1 MELHSYTPPRNR
13 AANSPVMKTASLI
26 GRYKINLHCNYRYYI
41 YTVNNE
47 RVKKEKFSKINLTK
61 TEVNIMVI
69 VGTILISVG
78 ASILFVLKVNSV
90 KDI

>member
-1 MELHSYTPPRNR
+1 M
-13 AANSPVMKTASLI
+13 SL
-26 GRYKINLHCNYRYYI
+26 NCQSEVWVL
-41 YTVNNE
+41 
-47 RVKKEKFSKINLTK
+47 RVKNEKFSKITLTK

>member
-1 MELHSYTPPRNR
+1 MKMPSFCVRFFGHCSCYNIIIIKLNR
-13 AANSPVMKTASLI
+13 CQSEVGVL
-26 GRYKINLHCNYRYYI
+26 
-41 YTVNNE
+41 
-47 RVKKEKFSKINLTK
+47 RVKNEKFSKITLTK

>member
-1 MELHSYTPPRNR
+1 M
-13 AANSPVMKTASLI
+13 SLNCQSEVWVF
-26 GRYKINLHCNYRYYI
+26 G
-41 YTVNNE
+41 
-47 RVKKEKFSKINLTK
+47 VKNEKFPKITLTK

>member
-1 MELHSYTPPRNR
+1 MPSFVYGFSDIVVVYNIIIIKLNCQSEVGVL
-13 AANSPVMKTASLI
+13 
-26 GRYKINLHCNYRYYI
+26 
-41 YTVNNE
+41 
-47 RVKKEKFSKINLTK
+47 RVKNEKFSKITLTK

>member
-1 MELHSYTPPRNR
+1 MAFICHLFCVRFF
-13 AANSPVMKTASLI
+13 
-26 GRYKINLHCNYRYYI
+26 GHCSCYNI
-41 YTVNNE
+41 IITKLNCQSEVGVL
-47 RVKKEKFSKINLTK
+47 RVKNEKFSKIALTK

-78 ASILFVLKVNSV
+78 ASILFVLKVHSV

>member
-1 MELHSYTPPRNR
+1 
-13 AANSPVMKTASLI
+13 MKL
-26 GRYKINLHCNYRYYI
+26 GVL
-41 YTVNNE
+41 
-47 RVKKEKFSKINLTK
+47 RVKNEKFSKINLTK

-78 ASILFVLKVNSV
+78 ASILFVLNVNSV

>member
-1 MELHSYTPPRNR
+1 MAFICHLFCVRFF
-13 AANSPVMKTASLI
+13 
-26 GRYKINLHCNYRYYI
+26 GHCSCYNI
-41 YTVNNE
+41 IIKLNCQSEVWVL
-47 RVKKEKFSKINLTK
+47 RVKNEKFPKITLTK

>member
-1 MELHSYTPPRNR
+1 M
-13 AANSPVMKTASLI
+13 SL
-26 GRYKINLHCNYRYYI
+26 NCQSEVWVL
-41 YTVNNE
+41 
-47 RVKKEKFSKINLTK
+47 RVKNEKFSKITLTK
-61 TEVNIMVI
+61 KEVNIMVI

>member
-1 MELHSYTPPRNR
+1 MAFICHLFCVRFFGHCSCYNIIIIKLNR
-13 AANSPVMKTASLI
+13 QSEVWAL
-26 GRYKINLHCNYRYYI
+26 
-41 YTVNNE
+41 
-47 RVKKEKFSKINLTK
+47 RVKNEKFSKITLTK

>member
-1 MELHSYTPPRNR
+1 MPSFCVRFFGHCSCYNIIIIKLNR
-13 AANSPVMKTASLI
+13 QSEVWVL
-26 GRYKINLHCNYRYYI
+26 
-41 YTVNNE
+41 
-47 RVKKEKFSKINLTK
+47 RVKNEKFSKITLTK